1 MSNSNESGASAVVVA
16 GWGPMPHRGVYA
28 TLLLASMALLMLEVS
43 LTRFFSFTVWYH
55 LAYLTIS
62 MALLG
67 FGSSGAIVAAF
78 PNLFRRRGQDLL
90 VYGLVLGALATF
102 IGLAFLSSVPL
113 EVSSLTAVMVK
124 GDIPFKFSAV
134 LLLYYLAVVA
144 PFLLAGMAIG
154 VPFAAYPRM
163 MGKLYFYDLLGAAA
177 GCILVVALIE
187 VFSVP
192 GLIIAA
198 GGLMIAS
205 AAVLSLGGGGRTAA
219 GVLGVV
225 AVLVVALAPTIGGNL
240 QVDATKSK
248 GLGNFREAIK
258 RDDVFTRWTALN
270 RIDAFGWDHP
280 SKIQYW
286 LMAGMKEGYT
296 GRRPD
301 VARVVYD
308 GSNGSNIYSY
318 DGSMDDYEF
327 LEHHLLRT
335 PYLVRDKP
343 KVLVIGVGGGIDM
356 FNAIKQGARH
366 VTGVELQPKTVHVL
380 KEHIRDFTGG
390 FYDRDDVTLL
400 AGEGRHYIR
409 KTDEIYDMIE
419 ITAVDTFAA
428 QATGAYILAES
439 YLYTVEA
446 QQDYFARLS
455 DDGLLSM
462 VVGDIRHRDGV
473 PPLATRL
480 ALNGYRALQRMGVED
495 PGQHIMVV
503 NAVTPHRWSQ
513 AENILVKR
521 QPFSADEVRTVQR
534 HAAANGF
541 GLLYAPKL
549 LAPEK
554 FQLGVALGKDEAAR
568 QKLIDEEWFRVDA
581 VYDSD
586 PFFYNV
592 GKWRNFSPRRS
603 MLYLFPGS
611 FIGQLVLVLMLT
623 QSLILGI
630 ILICFPL
637 LLGARQGVAIRGVLA
652 YMAYFLALGIGFMFI
667 EISFI
672 QSFVL
677 FLGSPTHALSVT
689 IFALLLFSAIGS
701 FLSVRFVD
709 RAEWALGRLMWIV
722 AAVVIVY
729 SLALGSLF
737 QAFLGLSMAARVCIA
752 VIAQVPMGLTLGM
765 FMPLGIACVSRRHG
779 RLVPWAWGINGIGS
793 VLGTT
798 LAVILAMAYG
808 FKVVAGCAVLL
819 YLVGTSLMLRAQRT
833 AA

>member
-1 MSNSNESGASAVVVA
+1 MSDSNEPGSSAVVVA
-16 GWGPMPHRGVYA
+16 GWGPEPHRGVLA
-28 TLLLASMALLMLEVS
+28 TLFLASTALLMLEVS

-67 FGSSGAIVAAF
+67 FGSAGAIVAAF
-78 PNLFRRRGQDLL
+78 PNLFRRRGQQLL
-90 VYGLVLGALATF
+90 VYGLLLGALATF
-102 IGLAFLSSVPL
+102 AGLVFLSTVPL
-113 EVSSLTAVMVK
+113 EVSTLTGVMQK
-124 GDIPFKFSAV
+124 GELPLKFSAI
-134 LLLYYLAVVA
+134 LFLYYLAVVA
-144 PFLLAGMAIG
+144 PFLLAGLAIG
-154 VPFAAYPRM
+154 VPFAAYPRL
-163 MGKLYFYDLLGAAA
+163 MGKLYFYDLLGASV

-187 VFSVP
+187 VFTVP
-192 GLIIAA
+192 GLIITA
-198 GGLMIAS
+198 GALMIAS
-205 AAVLSLGGGGRTAA
+205 AALLSLGGGDKSAA
-219 GVLGVV
+219 LALGVV
-225 AVLVVALAPTIGGNL
+225 AVLTVLFAPTIGGNL
-240 QVDATKSK
+240 QVNVTASK
-248 GLGNFREAIK
+248 GLGDFREAIK
-258 RDDVFTRWTALN
+258 RDDAFTRWTALN
-270 RIDAFGWDHP
+270 RVDAFGWDHAT
-280 SKIQYW
+280 KIQYW
-286 LMAGMKEGYT
+286 LYSGMKEGYT
-296 GRRPD
+296 GRSPK

-366 VTGVELQPKTVHVL
+366 VTGVELQPKTVYVL
-380 KEHIRDFTGG
+380 KELIRDFTGG

-400 AGEGRHYIR
+400 AGEGRHFVR
-409 KTDEIYDMIE
+409 KTDEIYDMVQ

-428 QATGAYILAES
+428 QSTGAYVLAES

-446 QQDYFARLS
+446 QEDYFAHLT

-462 VVGDIRHRDGV
+462 MIGDVRYKEGV
-473 PPLATRL
+473 PPMGTRL
-480 ALNGYRALQRMGVED
+480 ALNGYRALQRLGVED
-495 PGQHIMVV
+495 PGQHIMVISAIV
-503 NAVTPHRWSQ
+503 PHKWSQ
-513 AENILVKR
+513 WENILVKR
-521 QPFSADEVRTVQR
+521 SPFTLEEVQTVQR
-534 HAAANGF
+534 FAAANDF
-541 GLLYAPKL
+541 GILYAPKL
-549 LAPEK
+549 LAPE
-554 FQLGVALGKDEAAR
+554 FFELGVVLGKDEAAR
-568 QKLIDEEWFRVDA
+568 QKLLDEEWFRVDA

-592 GKWRNFSPRRS
+592 GKWKNFSPKKS

-637 LLGARQGVAIRGVLA
+637 LMGARGGVNKRGMVA
-652 YMAYFLALGIGFMFI
+652 YLAYFLALGIGFMFI

-709 RAEWALGRLMWIV
+709 RPEWALGRLALVIT
-722 AAVVIVY
+722 AVVVVY
-729 SLALGSLF
+729 SLSLSSLF
-737 QAFLGLSMAARVCIA
+737 QAFLGLPMAVRVGIA

-765 FMPLGIACVSRRHG
+765 FMPLGIACISRDHA
-779 RLVPWAWGINGIGS
+779 RLVPWAWAVNGIGS

-798 LAVILAMAYG
+798 LAVILAMAFG
-808 FKVVAGCAVLL
+808 FKVVAGCAVVL
-819 YLVGTSLMLRAQRT
+819 YLSGTGLLLAAQRR
-833 AA
+833 AG